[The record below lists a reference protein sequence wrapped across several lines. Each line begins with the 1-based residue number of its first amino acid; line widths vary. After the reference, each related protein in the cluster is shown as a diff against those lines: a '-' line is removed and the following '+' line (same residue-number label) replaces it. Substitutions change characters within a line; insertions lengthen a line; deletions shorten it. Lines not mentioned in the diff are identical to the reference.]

1 MSLIIASAQ
10 INCLAEQLYKGD
22 GDSQAESDQSI
33 GRFAKSCDVTEN
45 DLPPSIV
52 AVALEPAMPRLF
64 TGLELPG
71 AVVGQ
76 LAFARGGVAGAR
88 WLEPEDYHITLR
100 FVGDVDGDVARDIV
114 ETLGDIRRPKALVH
128 FEGLSWFGGD
138 KPRAIVA
145 KVKPGP
151 ALMELQ
157 AEQER
162 RLRRVGIEPETRKYT
177 PHVTLAR
184 LRGVRQAA
192 IASYL
197 AERGALI
204 ADSFTAERFVLYSAR
219 EGSGGGPYLVEA
231 AYPLD

>member
-1 MSLIIASAQ
+1 
-10 INCLAEQLYKGD
+10 
-22 GDSQAESDQSI
+22 
-33 GRFAKSCDVTEN
+33 
-45 DLPPSIV
+45 
-52 AVALEPAMPRLF
+52 MPRLF
-64 TGLELPG
+64 TGLELPD

-76 LAFARGGVAGAR
+76 LALMRGGVVGAR

-100 FVGDVDGDVARDIV
+100 FIGDIDARTAGDIA
-114 ETLGDIRRPKALVH
+114 ETLGDIRRPKALIR

-145 KVKPGP
+145 KVKADP

-157 AEQER
+157 AEHER
-162 RLRRVGIEPETRKYT
+162 RLRRIGIEPETRKYT

-184 LRGVRQAA
+184 LRRGGQANV
-192 IASYL
+192 ASYL

-219 EGSGGGPYLVEA
+219 EGSGGGPYVVEA
-231 AYPLD
+231 AYQLD